1 MDSNFFF
8 NLLWPRTISICY
20 DEDVGFGSTF
30 FFFWR
35 MYQCCCADFQLID
48 PISKPSYI
56 SLNLITI
63 YSVKHK

>member
-30 FFFWR
+30 FSSGACINVAVQIF
-35 MYQCCCADFQLID
+35 
-48 PISKPSYI
+48 
-56 SLNLITI
+56 N
-63 YSVKHK
+63 

>member
-30 FFFWR
+30 FFLLVHVSMLLCRFST
-35 MYQCCCADFQLID
+35 D
-48 PISKPSYI
+48 
-56 SLNLITI
+56 
-63 YSVKHK
+63 